1 MLERPWPQVHQ
12 GCRMLAGSVLSHEG
26 WSRCTYMGPG
36 LGGAQGRVNGEIT
49 GASLAVPSL
58 HS

>member
-1 MLERPWPQVHQ
+1 MLELPWPRVHQ
-12 GCRMLAGSVLSHEG
+12 GCCMPAGLVLSHEG
-26 WSRCTYMGPG
+26 WSRCTYMGSG

-58 HS
+58 CS